1 MQPPPD
7 YSSSVVERLESL
19 AADGQIERDPQQF
32 SIAKRMDSVLTAL
45 KSRNPARKS
54 SALGWLFAAKR
65 DAGSPVRGLY
75 IHGSVGRGKTM
86 LMDIMFELA
95 PVKRKRRAHFH
106 EFMADVHARI
116 HAHRQK
122 LKNGETRQADPV
134 PPVAAALYEEAVL
147 LCFDEFTVTD
157 IADAMILSRLF
168 TELFRLGA
176 VLVATSNVEPDN
188 LYRDGLNRQLFLPFV
203 DLLKQHTDVVSLDS
217 PTDYRM
223 EKTRSLPVWLTPL
236 GPETEQSFEAA
247 WHRITE
253 GAKPRTENIE
263 MQGRSIAVP
272 AAALGAARFSFHD
285 LCAKPLGASDYM
297 AIAERYRTVFIKD
310 IPVLSPQH
318 ANETKRFINLVDMLY
333 DHQVRLV
340 ASAEAMP
347 EQLLPVRKGTTGFEF
362 DRTVSR
368 LFEMR
373 SEDYLGQE
381 PENRT
386 ESAGNEAVYRQ
397 NN

>member
-19 AADGQIERDPQQF
+19 VADGQIERDPQQLA
-32 SIAKRMDSVLTAL
+32 IARRMDGVLAAL
-45 KSRNPARKS
+45 KARNPARKS

-65 DAGSPVRGLY
+65 NTVSPVHGLY
-75 IHGSVGRGKTM
+75 IHGGVGRGKTM
-86 LMDIMFELA
+86 LMDMMFELA
-95 PVKRKRRAHFH
+95 PVQRKRRAHFH

-134 PPVAAALYEEAVL
+134 PPVAAALHDEAVL

-168 TELFRLGA
+168 TELFQRGS
-176 VLVATSNVEPDN
+176 VLIATSNVEPDN

-203 DLLKQHTDVVSLDS
+203 TLLKQYADVVSLDS
-217 PTDYRM
+217 ATDYRL

-236 GPETEQSFEAA
+236 GAGTSEKFEAA
-247 WHRITE
+247 WHKLTE
-253 GAKPRTENIE
+253 GAKPRAESIE
-263 MQGRSIAVP
+263 MKGREVPVP
-272 AAALGAARFSFHD
+272 AAALGTARFSFQD
-285 LCAKPLGASDYM
+285 LCAKPLGASDYL
-297 AIAERYRTVFIKD
+297 AIAERYRTVFIED
-310 IPVLSPQH
+310 IPVLTPQQG
-318 ANETKRFINLVDMLY
+318 NETKRFINLIDTLY
-333 DHQVRLV
+333 DNHVRLV

-373 SEDYLGQE
+373 SQDYV
-381 PENRT
+381 
-386 ESAGNEAVYRQ
+386 ESPRQ
-397 NN
+397 